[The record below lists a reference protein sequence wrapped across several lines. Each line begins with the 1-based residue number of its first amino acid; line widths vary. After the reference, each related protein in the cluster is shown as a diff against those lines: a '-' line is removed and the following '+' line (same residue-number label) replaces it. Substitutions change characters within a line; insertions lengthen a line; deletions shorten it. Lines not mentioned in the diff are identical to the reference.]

1 MADVSSEVKKP
12 LIPWYHMINYF
23 WTDFMASEDM
33 KIYLKGRTR
42 RDEKLKLRNNKK
54 PLAEFFESN
63 LILVL
68 ETVFGL

>member
-1 MADVSSEVKKP
+1 
-12 LIPWYHMINYF
+12 
-23 WTDFMASEDM
+23 MASEDM